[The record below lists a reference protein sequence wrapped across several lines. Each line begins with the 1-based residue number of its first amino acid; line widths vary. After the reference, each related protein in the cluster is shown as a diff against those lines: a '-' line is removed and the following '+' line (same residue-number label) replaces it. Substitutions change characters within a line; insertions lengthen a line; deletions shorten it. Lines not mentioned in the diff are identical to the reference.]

1 MFNPIGT
8 GSYLLKVRIFAIA
21 LHLCCIA
28 YKIAR
33 GRPISFHLLHIGQ
46 ELWLGPLAGTAKR
59 QGGETFSSWMRQSC
73 SVGAPQRQASK
84 LLVFLAAFMFALAQE
99 TKAQLGPSLER
110 VTVGDLGN
118 PTDSLTKV
126 PGERVVPTKSYIL
139 DVVSGSGDGI
149 YPTGTMVKVSADPP
163 SAGQQFAGWVGDI
176 AILSNPFLPTTAATM
191 PSMDVSLSATY
202 ADPERA
208 ASSESSSVFAGEGK
222 TTGALT
228 AAAGPQAQQPA
239 DAGDVRIDRPRD
251 GGTEIRDGGSGDTS
265 GPQGTPD
272 GTIGF
277 AYEVVDPKERE
288 YRFIVTG
295 VVKQEVVPGRRAKLT
310 LSELRIINGGQR
322 RIDSFI
328 AFDSSSFAPIGPP
341 ARGTVHLDGRF
352 QNKAGPGVNISFGKV
367 DLDGYANV
375 KHIGAVKPK
384 KVKLVASPVAF
395 GPPADPDVTKDLDF
409 GVTRLFGRLFF
420 SLDPND
426 VIVLP
431 DSATVSVE
439 GPERPTPTPTPAPS
453 PTPTPAP
460 SPTPTPAPSPT
471 PTPAPSPTPTPT
483 PSPTP
488 TPTPTATPT
497 TGCISNSCHLN
508 DKCKLTVTVIDAPK
522 DVIGLTR
529 YITFTWTHTNQC
541 ADCGGQNVVV
551 SNSGVKLRQLGLE
564 SSPATIDLEPP
575 FYNGLRTAGGTITVT
590 CAGNCGISASAAY

>member
-1 MFNPIGT
+1 
-8 GSYLLKVRIFAIA
+8 
-21 LHLCCIA
+21 
-28 YKIAR
+28 
-33 GRPISFHLLHIGQ
+33 
-46 ELWLGPLAGTAKR
+46 
-59 QGGETFSSWMRQSC
+59 
-73 SVGAPQRQASK
+73 
-84 LLVFLAAFMFALAQE
+84 
-99 TKAQLGPSLER
+99 
-110 VTVGDLGN
+110 
-118 PTDSLTKV
+118 
-126 PGERVVPTKSYIL
+126 
-139 DVVSGSGDGI
+139 
-149 YPTGTMVKVSADPP
+149 
-163 SAGQQFAGWVGDI
+163 
-176 AILSNPFLPTTAATM
+176 M

-202 ADPERA
+202 ADPARA

-352 QNKAGPGVNISFGKV
+352 QNKAGPGVNISFGNV

-453 PTPTPAP
+453 PTPTP
-460 SPTPTPAPSPT
+460 
-471 PTPAPSPTPTPT
+471 T

-522 DVIGLTR
+522 DMIGLTR